1 MPRSKLPQFW
11 KLGNTRSLP
20 VILSCLSKTER
31 SKWTTLKR
39 NMENWGY
46 RRELVNIFSESSR
59 AISEDSASINKKLKS
74 SKQWIETRGQM
85 IQRENEKDLCRGS
98 RFLVFSDYINVIND
112 QKSGYFWAYAENTF
126 DFQAGNFLQIF
137 NRSVI
142 FQSTCR
148 YNIGKMT

>member
-1 MPRSKLPQFW
+1 
-11 KLGNTRSLP
+11 
-20 VILSCLSKTER
+20 
-31 SKWTTLKR
+31 
-39 NMENWGY
+39 MENWGC

-148 YNIGKMT
+148 LNTG